1 LSAPDFRQFPDVRTE
16 ARFAIFSNCPF
27 SALLSSNP
35 NHFDEIFHE
44 DLPIVLSVGP
54 SALCFIAAIAIFAP
68 WLAQ

>member
-1 LSAPDFRQFPDVRTE
+1 VRLISGSSLMC
-16 ARFAIFSNCPF
+16 AQKPGLQSFQNCPF

-44 DLPIVLSVGP
+44 DLPIVPSVGP